1 MMGKAQI
8 AVLFLLSYSG
18 PFVCL
23 TVNSLA
29 HAPPLLFPS
38 YLYYISLFLLSPKSK
53 T

>member
-1 MMGKAQI
+1 M

-18 PFVCL
+18 SFVCL

-38 YLYYISLFLLSPKSK
+38 YLYYVPLFLLGPKSK
-53 T
+53 M